1 MLISSKSFNLFCTFK
16 IIFELSAIVPNLL
29 YLCGMILSEFYK
41 SFPDE
46 STCCYIL
53 KCIREAQGVICKK
66 CGGIE
71 HYWKKDK
78 KSFEC
83 KDCNYRTSL
92 KNGTIIEH
100 SNLPIRYWLST
111 IAYLTIINERISAL
125 KLQKELGHKRYEPIW
140 SMLKKIRNI
149 SEANRFLYRISDYI
163 QIDEDGVNYINNKN
177 SQF

>member
-1 MLISSKSFNLFCTFK
+1 MK
-16 IIFELSAIVPNLL
+16 
-29 YLCGMILSEFYK
+29 LSEFYK
-41 SFPDE
+41 CFPDE
-46 STCCYIL
+46 LTCGHIL

-100 SNLPIRYWLST
+100 SNLPLKYWLST
-111 IAYLTIINERISAL
+111 IAYLNIMSGKLSAL
-125 KLQKELGHKRYEPIW
+125 ELQKELGHKRYEPIW
-140 SMLKKIRNI
+140 LMLKKIKTNLKTDN
-149 SEANRFLYRISDYI
+149 SLHKISDYI
-163 QIDEDGVNYINNKN
+163 QVENDRIKYINKKN
-177 SQF
+177 L